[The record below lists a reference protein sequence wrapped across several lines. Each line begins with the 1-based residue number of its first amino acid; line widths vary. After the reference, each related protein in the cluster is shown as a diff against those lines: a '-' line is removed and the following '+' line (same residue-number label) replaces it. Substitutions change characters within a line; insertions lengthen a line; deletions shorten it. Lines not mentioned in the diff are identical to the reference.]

1 VVDRVC
7 SGIGTAGRGQRPR
20 RPTRPRRRPPGGWLT
35 PRHPARPRP
44 AQPATALRRTDST
57 QTLPVA
63 RTDSSPVN
71 TSNQL
76 SSRSVPLQAATPT
89 MSRFRRSGLP
99 SAGGSPAP
107 LFSLPSSSW
116 PHSPFGQSPAV
127 AQRPVRPAV
136 SRRAKCVHL
145 NQVSPLSPP
154 PSRTTA
160 GCTADQSRFLG
171 SDHRGGLRNRSR
183 GCRSAGTH
191 GLRL

>member
-1 VVDRVC
+1 VDRVC

-20 RPTRPRRRPPGGWLT
+20 RPTRPRRHPPQGWLA
-35 PRHPARPRP
+35 PRRPARPRP

-71 TSNQL
+71 TTHQL

-89 MSRFRRSGLP
+89 MSRFKRSGLR
-99 SAGGSPAP
+99 SAGGSPVP
-107 LFSLPSSSW
+107 PFSSPSSWW
-116 PHSPFGQSPAV
+116 PPSPFEQSPAV
-127 AQRPVRPAV
+127 VQRPVRPAV

-145 NQVSPLSPP
+145 KPVSPLSPRL
-154 PSRTTA
+154 SRTTA
-160 GCTADQSRFLG
+160 GCTADQSRFLD
-171 SDHRGGLRNRSR
+171 SDHRGGLRKGKR